1 MKIIVDGR
9 PLTKRATGVAM
20 FTIDAIRAISTY
32 LPQWKITVV
41 MPRPLHPTVEGLP
54 LDKIQ
59 IVVSPFLS
67 TKLPGTVWCL
77 FKLPIL
83 AKRYGA
89 DILWAPNKLLPIYHW
104 GHYKTLIII
113 HDVVWKEFKN
123 TTSRKW
129 ATSMIN
135 PFFNHSVKNAD
146 YIWCNS
152 KYTLMKTNQYFPHR
166 KQMNVVIGGSCNSR
180 FRPINLSYKRKNEIL
195 NLYGINNGYLLFVG
209 SLEPRKNLGFLLKL
223 MPEVFERTGYQLLV
237 VGARGWKDSEIF
249 SIVNADSYP
258 TNIVKFADYVSNDL
272 LVELYNAA
280 VCYISTALNEGLGLP
295 QLEAMSCGCPV
306 ISPHNSAMIEV
317 VEGRG
322 VTIKDWN
329 EQEWIG
335 TICKVVSDSVLLDGM
350 RHSDLTEYDWENIIH
365 RVDNYIKDSTGKSAI
380 F

>member
-9 PLTKRATGVAM
+9 TLTKRATGVAM
-20 FTIDAIRAISTY
+20 FTIDAIRAMSTY

-67 TKLPGTVWCL
+67 AKLPGTIWCL
-77 FKLPIL
+77 LKLPIL
-83 AKRYGA
+83 AKKYKA
-89 DILWAPNKLLPIYHW
+89 DILWTPNKLLPLYHL

-129 ATSMIN
+129 VTYMIN
-135 PFFNHSVKNAD
+135 PFFNRSVMKAD

-152 KYTLMKTNQYFPHR
+152 KYTLLKTNQYFPHR
-166 KQMNVVIGGSCNSR
+166 KQMNTVVGGSCNSR
-180 FRPINLSYKRKNEIL
+180 FRPINLSYKRKIDIL
-195 NLYGINNGYLLFVG
+195 NQYGINKGYLLFVG
-209 SLEPRKNLGFLLKL
+209 SLEPRKNLSFLLKL

-237 VGARGWKDSEIF
+237 VGARGWKDSEVF
-249 SIVNADSYP
+249 TIVNADNYP
-258 TNIVKFADYVSNDL
+258 DYVVRFADYVSNDL

-322 VTIKDWN
+322 ITIEGWDK
-329 EQEWIG
+329 QTWISIICN
-335 TICKVVSDSVLLDGM
+335 TILNGDELDALRHPDISDYSWK
-350 RHSDLTEYDWENIIH
+350 RIIENLESY
-365 RVDNYIKDSTGKSAI
+365 VNSN
-380 F
+380 